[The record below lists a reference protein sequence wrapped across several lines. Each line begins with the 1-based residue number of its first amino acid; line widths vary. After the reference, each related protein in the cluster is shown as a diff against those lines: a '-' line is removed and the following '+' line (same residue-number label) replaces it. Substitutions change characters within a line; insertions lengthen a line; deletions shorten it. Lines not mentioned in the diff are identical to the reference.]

1 MSELYHAKF
10 KKKKSNNGESDH
22 PNPFSDGSSVVTGV
36 GSVVSK
42 IGNKAKNT
50 IDRVEGSTGY
60 QKVQTSQKFKNTSGS
75 KSSLGSKVGSTFY
88 TTSGNVSS
96 KAKNLATAAKAI
108 KEYKDSKS
116 TVDDEYDSESKY
128 NLLDNPPKK
137 LRKKLNKT
145 KLKEIVGPKGRR

>member
-75 KSSLGSKVGSTFY
+75 KSSLGSKVGSTFS
-88 TTSGNVSS
+88 TTGENVSS
-96 KAKNLATAAKAI
+96 KGNNLATTAKAV
-108 KEYKDSKS
+108 KEFKDSTKKLAG
-116 TVDDEYDSESKY
+116 DEYEE
-128 NLLDNPPKK
+128 DNPPKK
-137 LRKKLNKT
+137 LRKKLNSYQ
-145 KLKEIVGPKGRR
+145 LKNIVGPKGRR